1 MADTSRTFRV
11 RDVTTSWSASRRP
24 IGFSLATPPLRRHNY
39 AMPSQTPDDDLLD
52 LGALFADAAVAAM
65 TLQQPAP
72 FLDWVRGNLVHYAP
86 PGSQLVHDE
95 ELKRAFTTALGR
107 ALWNAMPL
115 PRRGFLTEPIPE
127 PGRNEPCPCGSGRK
141 FKHCCARAPSLG
153 PFTAPLLWPYVLRAL
168 SGPAREAALR
178 SSHLP
183 RDAVLQY
190 ASDEIEAEN
199 PDATVEL
206 LEPVLAEPVQHEDEL
221 AAAALDL
228 LCNAYDAR
236 GHAKRRKAALLERI
250 ATRPSRSPLRSAAHQ
265 RLACILMDRAQ
276 PKAAWAA
283 FRSAQQDDPGNP
295 ALGLL
300 EVQLLLGEG
309 RSDEARERA
318 RFFLRQLRRSGA
330 DLDPGTLAFYER
342 VAADPGRAMS
352 DVAFDIEQGAGR
364 RLADWLDRV
373 RSRPLPAYSFAR
385 PDESPGP
392 AGPEALAERLR
403 QMGVAESQIER
414 AVADLQKQIAEL
426 THEGSDAEP
435 DDEAPPP
442 DGAPGVVLVA
452 PATLAAI
459 EKHWR
464 SVFPLG
470 KPFSVHPLPW
480 GDADSWAPEVESRWM
495 QFLERH
501 PEAFDSLDVLDDLA
515 TAVMTHGQSDQPAVI
530 DRLSRPL
537 LERSVAILER
547 ALAETRPETPPARIP
562 WAVSENRPVLRSLYR
577 LHEIA
582 MHAGRDADARRF
594 AERLIA
600 LNPDDNHGV
609 RCWLAGAYLKAD
621 NADAC
626 LRLVEAYPDDASPE
640 LRFDAALALYR
651 LGRARSATE
660 ALQSAHRETPRITR
674 YLLEKRIARPRLSEL
689 VVSFDGDDR
698 GWLYREDMRS
708 TWAATPGAL
717 EWASK
722 VLRG

>member
-1 MADTSRTFRV
+1 MP
-11 RDVTTSWSASRRP
+11 RP
-24 IGFSLATPPLRRHNY
+24 
-39 AMPSQTPDDDLLD
+39 TPDDDLLD
-52 LGALFADAAVAAM
+52 LPALLADAAVAAM
-65 TLQQPAP
+65 TLQRPAP
-72 FLDWVRGNLVHYAP
+72 FLDWLRANLLQYAAP
-86 PGSQLVHDE
+86 SSQLVHDE
-95 ELKRAFTTALGR
+95 ELQHAFTTALGR

-127 PGRNEPCPCGSGRK
+127 PGRNDPCPCGSGRK

-153 PFTAPLLWPYVLRAL
+153 PFTTPLVWPYVLRTL
-168 SGPAREAALR
+168 SGPTREAALR

-183 RDAVLQY
+183 REAVLQY

-199 PDATVEL
+199 PDAALEL
-206 LEPVLAEPVQHEDEL
+206 LEPMLAEPVQHEDNL

-236 GHAKRRKAALLERI
+236 GNAKRRKSALLERI
-250 ATRPSRSPLRSAAHQ
+250 GARPSRSPLRSAAHQ
-265 RLACILMDRAQ
+265 RLACILMDRGQAR
-276 PKAAWAA
+276 AAWAA
-283 FRSAQQDDPGNP
+283 FRSAQQDDPGNR

-330 DLDPGTLAFYER
+330 DLDPGMLEFYEQ

-352 DVAFDIEQGAGR
+352 DVAFDMEQGAGR

-373 RSRPLPAYSFAR
+373 RSRPLPVYTCALADDSAT
-385 PDESPGP
+385 PP
-392 AGPEALAERLR
+392 GPEAFAERLR
-403 QMGVAESQIER
+403 QMGVAEPGIER
-414 AVADLQKQIAEL
+414 AVADLQRQLAEL
-426 THEGSDAEP
+426 EHQAPDAGP
-435 DDEAPPP
+435 DDEAPRPQ
-442 DGAPGVVLVA
+442 DGGPGVVLIA
-452 PATLAAI
+452 PGPLAAI
-459 EKHWR
+459 EERWR
-464 SVFPLG
+464 AVFPLD

-480 GDADSWAPEVESRWM
+480 GDTDPWAPGIESQWM
-495 QFLERH
+495 ELLERH
-501 PEAFDSLDVLDDLA
+501 PEAFDSLDVLDDLTTA
-515 TAVMTHGQSDQPAVI
+515 TMTHGQSGQPAVI

-547 ALAETRPETPPARIP
+547 ALADSRSAVPPARVR
-562 WAVSENRPVLRSLYR
+562 WAMTENRPALRSLFR
-577 LHEIA
+577 LHELA
-582 MHAGRDADARRF
+582 MQSGRDADARRL

-621 NADAC
+621 DADAC
-626 LRLVEAYPDDASPE
+626 LRLVEAYRDDGSPE
-640 LRFDAALALYR
+640 LRLDAALALYR

-660 ALQSAHRETPRITR
+660 ALQSTHREMPRVTR
-674 YLLEKRIARPRLSEL
+674 YLLAKRIARPKLSEHG
-689 VVSFDGDDR
+689 VSFDGDDR

-717 EWASK
+717 EWATK
-722 VLRG
+722 VLRP

>member
-1 MADTSRTFRV
+1 M
-11 RDVTTSWSASRRP
+11 RP
-24 IGFSLATPPLRRHNY
+24 
-39 AMPSQTPDDDLLD
+39 TPDDDLLD
-52 LGALFADAAVAAM
+52 LPALLADAAVAAM

-72 FLDWVRGNLVHYAP
+72 FLDWLRANLVQYAQ
-86 PGSQLVHDE
+86 PGSQLVDDG
-95 ELKRAFTTALGR
+95 ELRHAFTTALGR

-115 PRRGFLTEPIPE
+115 PRRGFLTEPVPE

-153 PFTAPLLWPYVLRAL
+153 PFTAPLMWPYVLRAL
-168 SGPAREAALR
+168 PGPTREAALR
-178 SSHLP
+178 SGHLP
-183 RDAVLQY
+183 REALLQY
-190 ASDEIEAEN
+190 ACDEIEADDL
-199 PDATVEL
+199 DAAVEL
-206 LEPVLAEPVQHEDEL
+206 LEPMLAEPLQHEDEL
-221 AAAALDL
+221 AAHALDL

-236 GHAKRRKAALLERI
+236 GNARRRKAALLERI
-250 ATRPSRSPLRSAAHQ
+250 GGRPSRSPLRSAAHQ

-276 PKAAWAA
+276 PRAAWAA
-283 FRSAQQDDPGNP
+283 FRIAQQDDPGNP

-300 EVQLLLGEG
+300 EVQLLLSEG
-309 RSDEARERA
+309 RSDEARARA

-330 DLDPGTLAFYER
+330 DLAPGTLEFYEQ

-373 RSRPLPAYSFAR
+373 RSRPLPVYAFAP

-392 AGPEALAERLR
+392 TGPEALAERLR
-403 QMGVAESQIER
+403 QMGVAESDIER
-414 AVADLQKQIAEL
+414 AVADLQMQLAEL
-426 THEGSDAEP
+426 EHQVPEAEP
-435 DDEAPPP
+435 DDEAPRRH
-442 DGAPGVVLVA
+442 DGGTEVVLTA
-452 PATLAAI
+452 PETLAAI
-459 EKHWR
+459 EKRWR
-464 SVFPLG
+464 TVFPLG

-480 GDADSWAPEVESRWM
+480 GDADPWAPGVESQWM
-495 QFLERH
+495 EFLERH
-501 PEAFDSLDVLDDLA
+501 LEAFDSLDVLDDLA
-515 TAVMTHGQSDQPAVI
+515 TATMTHGQSGQPAVI

-537 LERSVAILER
+537 LERSMAILER
-547 ALAETRPETPPARIP
+547 ALADARPTAHPARVR
-562 WAVSENRPVLRSLYR
+562 WAMTDNRPALRSLFR

-582 MHAGRDADARRF
+582 MQTGRDVDSRRF

-600 LNPDDNHGV
+600 INPDDNHGL

-621 NADAC
+621 DADAC
-626 LRLVEAYPDDASPE
+626 LRLVEAYPDDGSPE

-651 LGRARSATE
+651 VGSARSATE

>member
-1 MADTSRTFRV
+1 MP
-11 RDVTTSWSASRRP
+11 RP
-24 IGFSLATPPLRRHNY
+24 TPE
-39 AMPSQTPDDDLLD
+39 DDLLD
-52 LGALFADAAVAAM
+52 LPALLADAAVAAV
-65 TLQQPAP
+65 TVQQPAP
-72 FLDWVRGNLVHYAP
+72 FLDWLRANLVQYAA
-86 PGSQLVHDE
+86 PGSQLEHDE
-95 ELKRAFTTALGR
+95 ELRRAFTTALGR

-127 PGRNEPCPCGSGRK
+127 PGRNEPCACGSGRK

-153 PFTAPLLWPYVLRAL
+153 PFTAPLMWPYVLRAL
-168 SGPAREAALR
+168 SDPAREAALR

-183 RDAVLQY
+183 REAVLQY
-190 ASDEIEAEN
+190 ASDKVEDDPETA
-199 PDATVEL
+199 VEL
-206 LEPVLAEPVQHEDEL
+206 LEPMLAEPVTHEDDL
-221 AAAALDL
+221 AAHALDL

-236 GHAKRRKAALLERI
+236 GNAKRRKAALLERI
-250 ATRPSRSPLRSAAHQ
+250 ATRASRSPLRSAAHQ
-265 RLACILMDRAQ
+265 RLACILMDRGRAR
-276 PKAAWAA
+276 AAWAA

-318 RFFLRQLRRSGA
+318 RFFQRQLRRSGA
-330 DLDPGTLAFYER
+330 DLDPGMLEFFER
-342 VAADPGRAMS
+342 IAADPGRAMS

-373 RSRPLPAYSFAR
+373 RSRPLPAYVLAR
-385 PDESPGP
+385 PDEG
-392 AGPEALAERLR
+392 AGPTGPETLAERLR
-403 QMGVAESQIER
+403 QMGVTESQIEG
-414 AVADLQKQIAEL
+414 AVADMQRQIAEL
-426 THEGSDAEP
+426 EHLAPDAEP
-435 DDEAPPP
+435 DDEAPRPQDEEP
-442 DGAPGVVLVA
+442 ALVLVA

-459 EKHWR
+459 EERWR
-464 SVFPLG
+464 TVFPLD

-480 GDADSWAPEVESRWM
+480 GDTDPWAPGVESQWM
-495 QFLERH
+495 EALERH

-515 TAVMTHGQSDQPAVI
+515 TATMTHGQSGQPAVI

-537 LERSVAILER
+537 LERSAAILER
-547 ALAETRPETPPARIP
+547 ALADARPAVPPARMP
-562 WAVSENRPVLRSLYR
+562 WAMTGNRPALRSLFR

-582 MHAGRDADARRF
+582 MQTGRDGDARRF

-600 LNPDDNHGV
+600 INPDDNHGV

-621 NADAC
+621 DADAC
-626 LRLVEAYPDDASPE
+626 LRLVEAYPDDGSPE

-660 ALQSAHRETPRITR
+660 ALQSAHREMPRVTR
-674 YLLEKRIARPRLSEL
+674 YLLEKRIARPKLSEHG
-689 VVSFDGDDR
+689 VSFDGDDR

-717 EWASK
+717 KWATK